1 MICLSK
7 SYEFLKM
14 EYLIKYEINK
24 MVKCDFLFLNMRLYL
39 NIKKLKY
46 FIFIVG
52 YFVYCLSMFVGF
64 YFLEEVENFMI
75 K

>member
-39 NIKKLKY
+39 NKKN
-46 FIFIVG
+46 FEIFYI
-52 YFVYCLSMFVGF
+52 YCSIFCIMFEYVCWVLFFRGGGEF
-64 YFLEEVENFMI
+64 YD
-75 K
+75 